1 MDCIKFNLS
10 IKNNAGLP
18 HYPNPGL
25 RDTLERYLNWLEP
38 LVTKE
43 ELAQAINEVD
53 AFQALEQFP
62 RLERKM
68 DELAEGSDDSYIYNY
83 WVKGH
88 LGFRDPICP
97 YTSVPI
103 LYDNPTLR
111 NLSQA
116 EKAAARRGK
125 DGHTKG
131 QGTEVAADRG
141 GKKRKRRILWRLK
154 RERKKWERRF

>member
-25 RDTLERYLNWLEP
+25 RDPLERYLIWLEP

-68 DELAEGSDDSYIYNY
+68 DELAEGSDDS
-83 WVKGH
+83 
-88 LGFRDPICP
+88 
-97 YTSVPI
+97 
-103 LYDNPTLR
+103 
-111 NLSQA
+111 
-116 EKAAARRGK
+116 
-125 DGHTKG
+125 
-131 QGTEVAADRG
+131 
-141 GKKRKRRILWRLK
+141 
-154 RERKKWERRF
+154 